1 MRIII
6 LWVHTFIGV
15 DNGYSC
21 SEILNDTS
29 YLFRDDVIYI
39 EIEICVVVR
48 KKIYSQ
54 LQIKDI

>member
-1 MRIII
+1 M
-6 LWVHTFIGV
+6 WVHTFVGV